1 MVVYIYVVK
10 DLQCN
15 IVHTNMYKYTNF
27 VITIIINY
35 LLTIIK
41 ITLTQAL
48 HNILTKKLDQMA
60 IIYLYLYLPF
70 IL

>member
-27 VITIIINY
+27 LITIIINY

-41 ITLTQAL
+41 LL
-48 HNILTKKLDQMA
+48 
-60 IIYLYLYLPF
+60 
-70 IL
+70 

>member
-15 IVHTNMYKYTNF
+15 IVDTNMYKYTNF
-27 VITIIINY
+27 LITIIINY

-41 ITLTQAL
+41 LL
-48 HNILTKKLDQMA
+48 
-60 IIYLYLYLPF
+60 
-70 IL
+70 